1 MEAWAKAGP
10 LSLPSVAG
18 AKLLRDLTS
27 DFQDVSVLR
36 FTSHIPFF
44 GLLYCD
50 MERRLAAILAAD
62 VVGYS
67 RLMGANESGTLA
79 ALDSL
84 RTDFINPKISQHQGR
99 IVKLTGDGML
109 VEFPSVVNAVAC
121 ATELQRSLR
130 HRNADASQDHRIEF
144 RIGVNVGDVIAQ
156 GEDIFGDGVN
166 VAARLESV
174 APVGGI
180 AVSQSVRDHIGKR
193 LDLVFEDLGE
203 RQLKNIER
211 PIRVYSISLDQPS
224 PNEAANAVPAP
235 HGPRPSIAVL
245 PFVNMS
251 GDPEQEYFS
260 DGITEDII
268 TDLSKVSGLFVVA
281 RNTAFT
287 YKGKH
292 VDVQEAAKRLGVNFI
307 LEGSVRKAGAR
318 VRVTGQLINGKDS
331 GHIWADRYDRDLTD
345 IFAIQDEITHA
356 IVEQLKVKL
365 LPQEKKSIAQAPT
378 DNIEAYTFYLR
389 GRQFMQRHSKSNY
402 QLARRMFA
410 NAVELDPL
418 YARAYA
424 GIADCDS
431 FLFLHYHLEAGI
443 DTILATAGKAL
454 TLDDQLAEA
463 HASRGLALSLGQRYE
478 EATAEFERAIALD
491 PNSFE
496 AHYFYG
502 RACVTQGRLD
512 RAATLF
518 ERAAENKPDDYQSL
532 CLLIAVYRSLGRLG
546 DSETAARRGIE
557 RAKNELTLHPENAR
571 AAYLGANALVTLGDK
586 DRAREWA
593 SRALAIDPDDV
604 LTQYNVVCVYSLLG
618 DIERAFDLLDRLL
631 PNAGHELKHGWIKHD
646 SDLDPLR
653 NHPRYQKILELV
665 GK

>member
-1 MEAWAKAGP
+1 
-10 LSLPSVAG
+10 
-18 AKLLRDLTS
+18 
-27 DFQDVSVLR
+27 
-36 FTSHIPFF
+36 
-44 GLLYCD
+44 
-50 MERRLAAILAAD
+50 MERRLTAILAAD

-67 RLMGANESGTLA
+67 RLMGANETGTLA
-79 ALDSL
+79 ALKTL
-84 RTDFINPKISQHQGR
+84 QTDFIDGKIAEHQGR

-121 ATELQRSLR
+121 ATDVQRGMR
-130 HRNADASQDHRIEF
+130 DRNAGMSQERRIEF
-144 RIGVNVGDVIAQ
+144 RMGVNLGDVIVE

-166 VAARLESV
+166 VAGRLESI

-180 AVSQSVRDHIGKR
+180 TVSQSVRDHVGNR
-193 LDLVFEDLGE
+193 LGLTFEDMGE
-203 RQLKNIER
+203 RRLKNIER
-211 PIRVYSISLDQPS
+211 PIRVYSISLDAPPS
-224 PNEAANAVPAP
+224 GETSAIAST
-235 HGPRPSIAVL
+235 HREEKPSIAVL
-245 PFVNMS
+245 PFINMS

-287 YKGKH
+287 YKGKS
-292 VDVQEAAKRLGVNFI
+292 VEAQRVAKHLGVNFI
-307 LEGSVRKAGAR
+307 LEGSVRKVGSR
-318 VRVTGQLINGKDS
+318 VRVTGQLIDGKKG
-331 GHIWADRYDRDLTD
+331 GHMWADRYDRDLTD

-365 LPQEKKSIAQAPT
+365 LPQEKKSIGQTPT
-378 DNIEAYTFYLR
+378 DNVEAYTYYLR

-410 NAVELDPL
+410 KAVELDPL

-443 DTILATAGKAL
+443 DSILATSAKAL
-454 TLDDQLAEA
+454 ALDNRLAEA
-463 HASRGLALSLGQRYE
+463 HASRGLALSLGQQHEEAIAEFE
-478 EATAEFERAIALD
+478 EATALD

-496 AHYFYG
+496 AHYFYA
-502 RACVTQGRLD
+502 RACVTQGKLE

-518 ERAAENKPDDYQSL
+518 ERAAENKPDDYQAL
-532 CLLIAVYRSLGRLG
+532 CLLIQIYRSLGRDR
-546 DSETAARRGIE
+546 DSKSTARKAIE
-557 RAKNELTLHPENAR
+557 RAESELTLHPENPR
-571 AAYLGANALVTLGDK
+571 AAYLGANALATLGEK

-593 SRALAIDPDDV
+593 ARALAIDPDDV
-604 LTQYNVVCVYSLLG
+604 LIQYNVACVYSLLG
-618 DIERAFDLLDRLL
+618 DLEQAFDLLERLL
-631 PNAGHELKHGWIKHD
+631 PNAGYELKHGWIKHD

-653 NHPRYQKILELV
+653 SHPRFQKIMESI
-665 GK
+665 G